1 MLPDRSVR
9 VSDNQLVIDGVK
21 QPQIFG
27 AEVQYFRLRGGY
39 GPNQSREEVIALW
52 NRALD
57 KVVEAKMNAVSFYI
71 PWDFHEYQEGKFD
84 FTGTVD
90 EDGDGNADY
99 PARDVLTFIRLIKE
113 HGIKHIMVRP
123 GPYINAEWGFLG
135 FGAVPEWFHNKY
147 PSSHMQSSWGWNTKL
162 YDYGNPDLLRSTEAW
177 FKAVYEQ
184 VLKPNMGEG
193 EPIDFVQMLDCAHM

>member
-1 MLPDRSVR
+1 M
-9 VSDNQLVIDGVK
+9 Q
-21 QPQIFG
+21 
-27 AEVQYFRLRGGY
+27 
-39 GPNQSREEVIALW
+39 LW

-123 GPYINAEWGFLG
+123 GP
-135 FGAVPEWFHNKY
+135 
-147 PSSHMQSSWGWNTKL
+147 
-162 YDYGNPDLLRSTEAW
+162 
-177 FKAVYEQ
+177 
-184 VLKPNMGEG
+184 
-193 EPIDFVQMLDCAHM
+193 